1 MSDSQQYLHLIQPA
15 RPAMLTEGP
24 TPQED
29 GTLSRHFD
37 YLKTLAERR
46 IVIFEAES
54 EDAARAIMSNDPA
67 VQAGVRLAPDWIN
80 PVSAGVHAKLFPYRI
95 ALMADR
101 GGR

>member
-29 GTLSRHFD
+29 GTISRHFD

-67 VQAGVRLAPDWIN
+67 VQAGVTLAPAR
-80 PVSAGVHAKLFPYRI
+80 SADVHAKLFPYRI

-101 GGR
+101 GGH